1 MLHIYSF
8 SFVLNIRDVFKYRLP
23 IRTLQWQLCKCG
35 FIFSIIIF
43 FVSFFL
49 FVLCLPLLAIIT
61 SFQTQTGFWRV
72 HQLFPF
78 ANFTFTLISSNA
90 DVFCY
95 LKNVKCKHNNIKSII
110 LLKHYRHTY
119 SPTLQTRV
127 HHKLILHHASKGR
140 RIPE

>member
-1 MLHIYSF
+1 MFLSIACQSEHYNDSCVNVDLFFFWLLF
-8 SFVLNIRDVFKYRLP
+8 SLFCFF
-23 IRTLQWQLCKCG
+23 
-35 FIFSIIIF
+35 FIFVF
-43 FVSFFL
+43 CFL
-49 FVLCLPLLAIIT
+49 YPPLLAIIT

-78 ANFTFTLISSNA
+78 ANFTFTLTSSNA

-110 LLKHYRHTY
+110 LLKLYHHTY

-127 HHKLILHHASKGR
+127 HHKLILYYASKGR